1 MRRRP
6 VALFTLETLNRL
18 NVHPVF
24 VTFRRFDVSAV
35 RRIDGKAFRRQNV
48 SATTFFAVSSA
59 RCDRIGEIIRC
70 DARSG
75 GSGRLCVSAATFFA
89 ASSVRCDRI
98 GPIIRCDA
106 RFGDSAAYPRRRIA
120 ETARKQ
126 AKIAETATR
135 SVRLENVLNV
145 RYCGVPRGTSIS
157 CSTWNVDKLL
167 SFNDLC
173 KIVLNVRIIR
183 SAYSDY
189 KILII
194 NILTL

>member
-75 GSGRLCVSAATFFA
+75 GSAATFFA
-89 ASSVRCDRI
+89 VSSVRCDRI

-157 CSTWNVDKLL
+157 C
-167 SFNDLC
+167 
-173 KIVLNVRIIR
+173 
-183 SAYSDY
+183 
-189 KILII
+189 
-194 NILTL
+194 